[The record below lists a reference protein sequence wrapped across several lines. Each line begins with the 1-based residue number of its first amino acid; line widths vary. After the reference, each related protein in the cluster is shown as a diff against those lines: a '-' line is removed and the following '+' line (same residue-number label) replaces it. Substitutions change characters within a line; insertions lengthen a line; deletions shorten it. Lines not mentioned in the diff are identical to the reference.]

1 MDIENPI
8 VHNDDR
14 NVNNYREP
22 KIIGYCAYSK
32 EPIHYTDYYTKLDS
46 GEMFADDISLVYW
59 LIDNGLLER
68 FNY

>member
-8 VHNDDR
+8 LHNNKL

-22 KIIGYCAYSK
+22 KIIGYCTYSK
-32 EPIHYTDYYTKLDS
+32 VAIHDTDYYTKLDS
-46 GEMFADDISLVYW
+46 GEMFADDISLMYW
-59 LIDNGLLER
+59 MIDNGLLER